1 MCAVFSSEHQAGP
14 VGEQNNRQVRGPDLQ
29 GRQSHCAGTGGI
41 QECSCTWQPREHC
54 VHTSSSALLSLPAW
68 RTGIWLC
75 VLVFDPGSVCRCCR
89 RWHLV
94 RDSLR
99 PYQCPLCRC
108 VCICGVDVQLSTQIS
123 KWECSLFIP
132 QYGPLLLTSFKST
145 EMRENE
151 GNYIEINLKP
161 RK

>member
-1 MCAVFSSEHQAGP
+1 MFSSEHQAGP
-14 VGEQNNRQVRGPDLQ
+14 VGEQNHRQVRGPDLQ
-29 GRQSHCAGTGGI
+29 GYRADRVTVLALGG
-41 QECSCTWQPREHC
+41 SKNVHVLGNLGSVVCTPAL
-54 VHTSSSALLSLPAW
+54 SALLSLPAW
-68 RTGIWLC
+68 RTEIWLC
-75 VLVFDPGSVCRCCR
+75 VLVFDPGSIRRCCQ
-89 RWHLV
+89 RWHPV

-99 PYQCPLCRC
+99 PYQCPPCRC
-108 VCICGVDVQLSTQIS
+108 VCVCGVDVQLSTQIS